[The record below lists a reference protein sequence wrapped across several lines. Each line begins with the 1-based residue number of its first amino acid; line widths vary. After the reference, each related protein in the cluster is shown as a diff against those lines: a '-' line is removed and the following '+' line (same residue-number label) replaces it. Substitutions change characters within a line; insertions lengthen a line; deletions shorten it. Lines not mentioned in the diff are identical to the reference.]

1 MHILAPFVML
11 WCSALQDKPAPATP
25 PPAAPPAAQ
34 EKAPLPPPPA
44 EQPLFKTLVK
54 QFTLGGQVRFRAEY
68 RDPTSYANTV
78 PAGESDDF
86 ILTRIRLN
94 MKFTVTDDI
103 EVFVQPQDQRA
114 WGQEANIL
122 TDERNLDLHQGYV
135 DVRNLF
141 SEPIWIRAGR
151 FEMAYGDQRLVS
163 PLDWHN
169 VARAWDGA
177 KIRYGPKDWW
187 IEGFYTVIRDP
198 LPPSPP
204 APPVF
209 SPAPTAFNGAAEDQ
223 DFMGVY
229 FSYVGVADHEFDA
242 YAFFREFQDGSFT
255 DELGNVGD
263 LIDHTIGARIKGKDL
278 GLEYT
283 LEIMGQGGHL
293 AQDRI
298 KAYAYAA
305 TLGYTF
311 DIDWKPR
318 IGFEYAYASGDRT
331 PANGTRGTFDPLFPF
346 FHYYQGYAD
355 VFGFKNSKSLSA
367 YLKVAPAENLSIH
380 LDLFAFKLAQAR
392 DSWFNDPGASLRRD
406 TTGGSGRSVGT
417 EFDLH
422 ARYNVGKHVKF
433 WLGWSH
439 FIAGEYVRKTATVG
453 RSTDMN
459 WFFLQMTVDF

>member
-1 MHILAPFVML
+1 MHTLLLLGVLAT
-11 WCSALQDKPAPATP
+11 CAAQDKPPAPPPP
-25 PPAAPPAAQ
+25 PPAAEKPA
-34 EKAPLPPPPA
+34 PPPTQEPF
-44 EQPLFKTLVK
+44 FKTLVK
-54 QFTLGGQVRFRAEY
+54 QFTLGGQIRTRAEY

-78 PAGESDDF
+78 PAHKSDDF

-122 TDERNLDLHQGYV
+122 TDERNLDLHQGYFEV
-135 DVRNLF
+135 KNLF
-141 SEPIWIRAGR
+141 SEPLSIRAGR

-177 KIRYGPKDWW
+177 KVRYGPKDWW

-209 SPAPTAFNGAAEDQ
+209 SPAATGGNGASEDQ
-223 DFMGVY
+223 DFLGFY
-229 FSYVGVADHEFDA
+229 FSYVGIADHEFDV
-242 YAFFREFQDGSFT
+242 YGFFREFEDGTFA
-255 DELGNVGD
+255 DELGNVGN
-263 LIDHTIGARIKGKDL
+263 LIDRTVGARLKGKDF
-278 GLEYT
+278 GLEWT
-283 LEIMGQGGHL
+283 AEVMGQGGHL
-293 AQDRI
+293 AKDRV

-305 TLGYTF
+305 TLAYTF
-311 DIDWKPR
+311 DMDWKPR
-318 IGFEYAYASGDRT
+318 IGLEYAYASGDRT
-331 PANGTRGTFDPLFPF
+331 PANGTRQTFDPLFPF

-367 YLKVAPAENLSIH
+367 YLKVAPTDALSIH
-380 LDLFAFKLAQAR
+380 VDVFGFWLAQNR

-406 TTGGSGRSVGT
+406 VTGASGRKIGSEV
-417 EFDLH
+417 DLH
-422 ARYNVGKHVKF
+422 VRYSAGKNVKF
-433 WLGWSH
+433 WGGWSH
-439 FIAGEYVRKTATVG
+439 LFAGEYVRKTATIGKDV
-453 RSTDMN
+453 DMN
-459 WFFLQMTVDF
+459 WFFVQMTVDF